1 MTAYVAGNF
10 EIVYDFFEKNMPKAK
25 VMKSESS
32 FLAWIDVREIFAN
45 EEEMRDFFIK
55 ANLTMVVGSYF
66 VRDGEGFV
74 RINIGCPRATLN
86 EALNRI
92 KNTYEELFC

>member
-1 MTAYVAGNF
+1 
-10 EIVYDFFEKNMPKAK
+10 
-25 VMKSESS
+25 
-32 FLAWIDVREIFAN
+32 
-45 EEEMRDFFIK
+45 MRDFFIK